1 MIRLRDY
8 QQRIVRSA
16 KAALDKRQKALIVAA
31 TGAGKTVMLAAL
43 AHEVGGRQ
51 LVLQHRLE
59 LVQQN
64 SRTFRKVNPEAK
76 IGYWTAN
83 KRHFGAD
90 TTFAMV
96 PSLANHVDRMPK
108 LDLIIAD
115 EAHHSIAPT
124 WMKIIEAAYDAN
136 PDLKL
141 AGFTATPSRS
151 DGQGL
156 KKLFGEV
163 CDSEPISDLV
173 RKGFLVQP
181 RGFIIDVEHSRE
193 KLKKLGNQSDFGEQ
207 SGVEDIL
214 NNEVVNAEVIRN
226 WRDKAADRQTVVFAS
241 TVRHAEDVAAA
252 FRGAGVGAACVSGEM
267 DERERKKVFDALAK
281 GEIQVVTNC
290 MVLTEGWDFPPVS
303 CVILLRRCSS
313 KSPLIQMAGRG
324 LRTVPAEKY
333 PGIVKKDC
341 LILDF
346 GLSLM
351 TAGDLTAS
359 LDISDR
365 KGNGEGPKKQCPD
378 CLSMVPM
385 AVKECPNCGHK
396 FGEGEESDDKGELT
410 HVELTEVEILNASPW
425 KYINLFGSGR
435 IEVASGFDA
444 WAGVVTKD
452 DDTWYAIGQKKN
464 SRTVSLVAGSHIQA
478 LAAADDFM
486 RMNETGS
493 TAKKTHRWLTDPATD
508 AQKDILSRWQVST
521 PGSKYDAACYMN
533 FFFHQREIERIIGVR
548 R

>member
-1 MIRLRDY
+1 
-8 QQRIVRSA
+8 
-16 KAALDKRQKALIVAA
+16 
-31 TGAGKTVMLAAL
+31 
-43 AHEVGGRQ
+43 
-51 LVLQHRLE
+51 
-59 LVQQN
+59 
-64 SRTFRKVNPEAK
+64 
-76 IGYWTAN
+76 
-83 KRHFGAD
+83 
-90 TTFAMV
+90 
-96 PSLANHVDRMPK
+96 
-108 LDLIIAD
+108 
-115 EAHHSIAPT
+115 
-124 WMKIIEAAYDAN
+124 
-136 PDLKL
+136 
-141 AGFTATPSRS
+141 
-151 DGQGL
+151 
-156 KKLFGEV
+156 
-163 CDSEPISDLV
+163 
-173 RKGFLVQP
+173 
-181 RGFIIDVEHSRE
+181 
-193 KLKKLGNQSDFGEQ
+193 
-207 SGVEDIL
+207 
-214 NNEVVNAEVIRN
+214 
-226 WRDKAADRQTVVFAS
+226 
-241 TVRHAEDVAAA
+241 
-252 FRGAGVGAACVSGEM
+252 
-267 DERERKKVFDALAK
+267 
-281 GEIQVVTNC
+281 
-290 MVLTEGWDFPPVS
+290 
-303 CVILLRRCSS
+303 
-313 KSPLIQMAGRG
+313 
-324 LRTVPAEKY
+324 
-333 PGIVKKDC
+333 
-341 LILDF
+341 
-346 GLSLM
+346 M

-359 LDISDR
+359 LDISDH

-396 FGEGEESDDKGELT
+396 FGEKPDDKGELT